1 MPCLI
6 VFLTV
11 PIAIALE
18 SILGHLNGTFLE
30 WFQNNIKNVEM
41 VCSIT
46 VIKQTFLWDSSREVI
61 DACSRKVLEQAIRIF
76 LKLF

>member
-6 VFLTV
+6 VFLTM

-18 SILGHLNGTFLE
+18 SILGHLIGTFLE
-30 WFQNNIKNVEM
+30 WFQINIKNVEL
-41 VCSIT
+41 VCSMT
-46 VIKQTFLWDSSREVI
+46 VIKQTFLWDSSRKVI
-61 DACSRKVLEQAIRIF
+61 DACSRKVLEQTIRIF